1 MEYVFG
7 KKLKQS
13 SQYYFQGKEVLFR
26 MQHLDGTVFQLYSYE
41 TRCCFSCSHNCPLD
55 SRL

>member
-13 SQYYFQGKEVLFR
+13 SQYHFQGKEVLFR
-26 MQHLDGTVFQLYSYE
+26 MQHLDGTVFQLYS
-41 TRCCFSCSHNCPLD
+41 
-55 SRL
+55 

>member
-1 MEYVFG
+1 MEYVFE

-26 MQHLDGTVFQLYSYE
+26 MQHLDGTVFQLYS
-41 TRCCFSCSHNCPLD
+41 
-55 SRL
+55 